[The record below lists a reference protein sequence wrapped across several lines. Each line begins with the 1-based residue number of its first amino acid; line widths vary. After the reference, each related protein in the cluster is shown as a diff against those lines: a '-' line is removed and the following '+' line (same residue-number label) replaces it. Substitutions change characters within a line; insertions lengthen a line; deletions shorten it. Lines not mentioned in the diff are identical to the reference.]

1 MVRHWAEVGSF
12 TPVAI
17 VVQILHMNKNILE
30 EFPQAWGP
38 SYLLVR
44 GALVHASIH
53 PNEHRSTA
61 SSHYF
66 MNFLTPVPQR
76 ALALNSDRAEF
87 GFTRAGCLEIIPQGS
102 DYSSQWGA
110 YKECVFIAVPDE
122 HLRSLAWKEELDEA
136 VEFAAPGIGHVD
148 EYANQISRS
157 MLREAQ
163 STDLGHGECLDAL
176 CTLYLV
182 HMLRRYTSRAHDG
195 AGRPTGGLP
204 QRKWKMINDYI
215 QANLAQRLTLESMA
229 ELVHLSPSH
238 FARAF
243 RQTTGLPPHQYVL
256 QMRLMAA
263 RNLMQSTRSSLGEVA
278 RLAGF
283 ANHSHMSASIR
294 KAWGLTPSQARKRLR
309 AG

>member
-1 MVRHWAEVGSF
+1 
-12 TPVAI
+12 
-17 VVQILHMNKNILE
+17 
-30 EFPQAWGP
+30 
-38 SYLLVR
+38 
-44 GALVHASIH
+44 
-53 PNEHRSTA
+53 
-61 SSHYF
+61 
-66 MNFLTPVPQR
+66 
-76 ALALNSDRAEF
+76 
-87 GFTRAGCLEIIPQGS
+87 
-102 DYSSQWGA
+102 
-110 YKECVFIAVPDE
+110 
-122 HLRSLAWKEELDEA
+122 
-136 VEFAAPGIGHVD
+136 
-148 EYANQISRS
+148 
-157 MLREAQ
+157 
-163 STDLGHGECLDAL
+163 
-176 CTLYLV
+176 
-182 HMLRRYTSRAHDG
+182 MLRRYTSRAHDG
-195 AGRPTGGLP
+195 ACRPTGGLP